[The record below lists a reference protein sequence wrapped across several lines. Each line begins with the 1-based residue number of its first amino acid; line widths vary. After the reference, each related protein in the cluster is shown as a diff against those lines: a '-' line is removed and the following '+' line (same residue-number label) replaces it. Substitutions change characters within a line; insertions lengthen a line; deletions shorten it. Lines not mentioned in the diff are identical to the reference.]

1 MKKKLYTI
9 QHESEDAL
17 QALQASPISLSTE
30 KKNTSSIITA
40 HSIVQYGYYQ
50 TIAQKVLADFNIK
63 ENLPTNQIENIK
75 EKDLLVKAFIA
86 GNTRILQKYD
96 SISISNVLYQDYTV
110 IFYSFYEI

>member
-9 QHESEDAL
+9 QHESENAL

-50 TIAQKVLADFNIK
+50 TIAQKVLADYNIK
-63 ENLPTNQIENIK
+63 ENLPTNQIENKNINSNSTQK
-75 EKDLLVKAFIA
+75 QKHSLLGIHEFYRNMILLVYQMYFIK
-86 GNTRILQKYD
+86 IIQ
-96 SISISNVLYQDYTV
+96 
-110 IFYSFYEI
+110 